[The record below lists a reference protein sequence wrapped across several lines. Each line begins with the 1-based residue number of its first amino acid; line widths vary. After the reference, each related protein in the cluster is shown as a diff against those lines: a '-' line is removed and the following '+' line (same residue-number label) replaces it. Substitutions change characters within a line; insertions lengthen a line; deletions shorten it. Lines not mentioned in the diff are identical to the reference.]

1 MFLRFHSSM
10 SSLNHGA
17 RTLEF
22 YVSKEDE
29 WKFYFYNTKI
39 ILKNEHVFSLDVEL
53 FTFNVNFKG
62 EL

>member
-1 MFLRFHSSM
+1 MR
-10 SSLNHGA
+10 SLNHGA